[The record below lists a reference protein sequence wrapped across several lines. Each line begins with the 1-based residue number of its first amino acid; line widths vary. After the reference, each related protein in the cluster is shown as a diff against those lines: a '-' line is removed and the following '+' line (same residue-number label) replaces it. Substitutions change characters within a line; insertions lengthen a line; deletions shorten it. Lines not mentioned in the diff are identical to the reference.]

1 MKVLDCTFRDGG
13 YYTDWQFSKDLV
25 DKYLHVMKSLKVDY
39 VELGLRQFPS
49 SNFLGPFAYT
59 SDTFLNELNL
69 PKEIKYGVMINSSSI
84 INKKTSPKDLIN
96 QLFSAKINSP
106 ISLVRVASHPHEI
119 VKSKEIVLSLDRL
132 GYEVGLNLMQV
143 STITEESLLE
153 IISEI
158 SLWKVKPSV
167 IYFADSLGSMSPMET
182 TKILNAIKKIWN
194 GDIGFHAHNNKGLAL
209 ENVTACL
216 KEGLNWVDSTIT
228 GMGRGAG
235 NLSTEDLYIN
245 IKDASHKSLN
255 SLYLLATNDFGSL
268 KRKYEY
274 GPNLLY
280 RLAANHSIHPT
291 FIQTLLADKGINEST
306 HISILENLK
315 NLDMPNR
322 FSSEDYQNCL
332 SIAHNENTEDSKF
345 GNISKLYT
353 GKDFLIIG
361 GGDSIKDNKSIIR
374 AFESQKNLIS
384 ISSTIKSE
392 DAFSSQLL
400 CATSSNVL
408 ISHKK
413 EIKNFRGKIIAPKH
427 LLSSN
432 SRIFMNK
439 KNILHYGHFYSVQSE
454 YHKNYFS
461 TSSLLSGGYAI
472 AAAISMGANKIYLI
486 GFDGYKSRD
495 KRFLKMSEILQF
507 FIKMHGKDRI
517 ISLNHTSYPLSTES
531 LYAHLDRPIK

>member
-1 MKVLDCTFRDGG
+1 M
-13 YYTDWQFSKDLV
+13 
-25 DKYLHVMKSLKVDY
+25 
-39 VELGLRQFPS
+39 
-49 SNFLGPFAYT
+49 
-59 SDTFLNELNL
+59 
-69 PKEIKYGVMINSSSI
+69 
-84 INKKTSPKDLIN
+84 
-96 QLFSAKINSP
+96 
-106 ISLVRVASHPHEI
+106 
-119 VKSKEIVLSLDRL
+119 
-132 GYEVGLNLMQV
+132 
-143 STITEESLLE
+143 
-153 IISEI
+153 
-158 SLWKVKPSV
+158 
-167 IYFADSLGSMSPMET
+167 
-182 TKILNAIKKIWN
+182 
-194 GDIGFHAHNNKGLAL
+194 
-209 ENVTACL
+209 
-216 KEGLNWVDSTIT
+216 
-228 GMGRGAG
+228 
-235 NLSTEDLYIN
+235 
-245 IKDASHKSLN
+245 
-255 SLYLLATNDFGSL
+255 

-280 RLAANHSIHPT
+280 RLAADHSIHPS
-291 FIQTLLADKGINEST
+291 FIQTLLADKGIDEST

-332 SIAHNENTEDSKF
+332 SIAHNENTKDNKF
-345 GNISKLYT
+345 GNISKLYS

-454 YHKNYFS
+454 YHKIIFQLQVYCQVDMQ
-461 TSSLLSGGYAI
+461 LLQQ
-472 AAAISMGANKIYLI
+472 
-486 GFDGYKSRD
+486 
-495 KRFLKMSEILQF
+495 FLWEQ
-507 FIKMHGKDRI
+507 IKYI
-517 ISLNHTSYPLSTES
+517 
-531 LYAHLDRPIK
+531 